1 MRSMS
6 NEINKLKQKLI
17 WQMTGEELVSLFK
30 YENIYITNRT
40 KRSLQQN
47 KIIDDKYVYGLKG
60 IAKLFNCSISSA
72 MRLKKSGK
80 IKDAITQEGRK
91 IVLDVERALVL
102 INNEYEL
109 INCNKEKDDVVTR

>member
-1 MRSMS
+1 MS

-47 KIIDDKYVYGLKG
+47 KIIDE
-60 IAKLFNCSISSA
+60 KLCVWS
-72 MRLKKSGK
+72 
-80 IKDAITQEGRK
+80 
-91 IVLDVERALVL
+91 
-102 INNEYEL
+102 
-109 INCNKEKDDVVTR
+109 